1 MTEPVGPVHHHTK
14 SAPSGHDHGP
24 HGHQHPAPSGVAGLV
39 ACPVMPSN
47 RVDPA
52 WAEARGL
59 FRDYEGTRYWF
70 WCADCG
76 PLFDADPGSYAKAR

>member
-1 MTEPVGPVHHHTK
+1 M
-14 SAPSGHDHGP
+14 
-24 HGHQHPAPSGVAGLV
+24 V

-70 WCADCG
+70 CCADCG